1 MNTVIKTDLGRVR
14 QHNEEAVMIVYN
26 QDEIPLFVLA
36 DGMGGHQAG
45 DVASSMTVNFFQ
57 EKFSQTK
64 GRFSAKEAEAWLVSA
79 IEELNEKIY
88 TYSMQNQDC

>member
-14 QHNEEAVMIVYN
+14 QHNEDAVMIVYN

-57 EKFSQTK
+57 
-64 GRFSAKEAEAWLVSA
+64 L
-79 IEELNEKIY
+79 
-88 TYSMQNQDC
+88 